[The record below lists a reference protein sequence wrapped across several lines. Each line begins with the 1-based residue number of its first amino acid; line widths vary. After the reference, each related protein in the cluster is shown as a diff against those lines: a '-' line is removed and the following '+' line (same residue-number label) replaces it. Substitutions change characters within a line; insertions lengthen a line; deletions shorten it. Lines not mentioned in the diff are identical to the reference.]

1 MMTQHT
7 SVGMSARRIEG
18 ALKVTGAACFGADA
32 SAPDLLWCR
41 FVRSPLAHARI
52 RAIDTTR
59 AQALDGVRAVM
70 TARDLPDRRW
80 GRRLQDVPVLAQ
92 DRVRFIGE
100 KVAAVAADDAET
112 AERAAALV
120 DVDYEELP
128 AVFDAETAL
137 RGDVLLHAADAG
149 YQDAPASWGR
159 QPNVQSWVTLTHG
172 DVERGFAEADR
183 VIEHVFRT
191 QPVHQGYIEP
201 HAYFVRADASG
212 QVQLS
217 VPNKMPMRSREL
229 LAQLM
234 DLPEESIDF
243 HPSYIGGDFGGK
255 GSLMDLPAVVY
266 LARRTRRPVKYVMTY
281 AEELAA
287 TNPRHSG
294 VIRIKSGV
302 RADGRLVARQ
312 ATVLWDAGAYG
323 GFKPSPTV
331 SVGGHQLVGS
341 YHIPNYQIDVVCAY
355 TNSVPRGH
363 ARAPGSPQCYF
374 ASESHMDMLAHELGM
389 DPVEFRL
396 KNAERSNSRQEEVVQ
411 RALQASGWR
420 HRREKNHGRGISL
433 GNHGVGTGMAT
444 IRLTLERSGRVLL
457 QTGLPDT
464 GTGAL
469 TVLQQVV
476 AETLGISVDLVDVQ
490 TLGTLEAPPD
500 SGAGASRV
508 THVAGRAA
516 LGAAEA
522 LQDEMAHG
530 TTTFEHV
537 NEPIVVEYAYE
548 SQRGSTDATGYIAQ
562 VADVEVD
569 PETGQVTVERLTTS
583 HEVGTIVNPL
593 LHQGQIEGGI
603 IQGFGLAVMEDL
615 ALQEGRVTA
624 SHLGELKLP
633 SIADIPELST
643 ELVGST
649 DGPGPFAAKAIGES
663 SNILTAAAIANAVY
677 DACGVRI
684 TDLPIT
690 AEKVFDALSST
701 QAPLPPV
708 AP

>member
-1 MMTQHT
+1 MTT
-7 SVGMSARRIEG
+7 LSVVGTSARRIEG
-18 ALKVTGAACFGADA
+18 ALKVTGAARFGADA
-32 SAPDLLWCR
+32 SAPDMLWCR

-52 RAIDTTR
+52 RAIDTSR
-59 AQALDGVRAVM
+59 AQAVAGVHAVI
-70 TARDLPDRRW
+70 TAQDIPSRLW
-80 GRRLQDVPVLAQ
+80 GRRLQDVPVLAR

-100 KVAAVAADDAET
+100 KVAAVAAEDPET
-112 AERAAALV
+112 ADRAAALV
-120 DVDYEELP
+120 EVDYEELP
-128 AVFDAETAL
+128 AVFDAESAL
-137 RGDVLLHAADAG
+137 KGEVLLHPMDAG
-149 YQDAPASWGR
+149 YDEAPTSWGR
-159 QPNVQSWVTLTHG
+159 EPNVQSWTTLRQG
-172 DVERGFAEADR
+172 DVERAMAEADR
-183 VIEHVFRT
+183 VVEHEFRT
-191 QPVHQGYIEP
+191 QPVHQGYLEP
-201 HAYFVRADASG
+201 HAYFVRPDASG
-212 QVQLS
+212 QVALS

-234 DLPEESIDF
+234 DLPEDSIDI

-266 LARRTRRPVKYVMTY
+266 LARRTRRPVKYVMSY

-287 TNPRHSG
+287 ANPRHSG
-294 VIRIKSGV
+294 VIRIKSGL
-302 RADGRLVARQ
+302 RGDGTLLARQ

-331 SVGGHQLVGS
+331 SVGGSQLVGS
-341 YHIPNYQIDVVCAY
+341 YHIPNYQVDVVCAY

-363 ARAPGSPQCYF
+363 ARAPGAPQCYF
-374 ASESHMDMLAHELGM
+374 ASESHMDMLAHAIDM

-396 KNAERSNSRQEEVVQ
+396 KNAESKNPQQRAVVQ
-411 RALQASGWR
+411 RAVAASDWSR
-420 HRREKNHGRGISL
+420 SRPRWHGRGIAV
-433 GNHGVGTGMAT
+433 GNHGVGTGAAT
-444 IRLTLERSGRVLL
+444 IRLTREPSGHILI

-476 AETLGISVDLVDVQ
+476 AESLGVAPALIEVQ
-490 TLGTLEAPPD
+490 TLGTLQAPPD

-508 THVAGRAA
+508 THVAGQAA
-516 LGAAEA
+516 LGAARA
-522 LQDEMAHG
+522 LGDELARQ
-530 TTTFEHV
+530 TTTTG
-537 NEPIVVEYAYE
+537 PITVEFAYE

-562 VADVEVD
+562 VADVRVD
-569 PETGQVTVERLTTS
+569 PDTGQVIVDRLTTS

-615 ALQEGRVTA
+615 AMLDGHVTA

-633 SIADIPELST
+633 TVADIPELAT
-643 ELVGST
+643 ELVGSA

-677 DACGVRI
+677 DACRVRI

-690 AEKVFDALSST
+690 AEKVYDVLHST
-701 QAPLPPV
+701 PTRLET
-708 AP
+708 

>member
-1 MMTQHT
+1 MVTQLAV
-7 SVGMSARRIEG
+7 VGTSARRIEG
-18 ALKVTGAACFGADA
+18 ALKVTGVARFGADA
-32 SAPDLLWCR
+32 SAPDMLWCR
-41 FVRSPLAHARI
+41 FVRSPLPHARI
-52 RAIDTTR
+52 RSIDTRR
-59 AQALDGVRAVM
+59 AQALDGVRAVI
-70 TARDLPDRRW
+70 TAQDIPARLW
-80 GRRLQDVPVLAQ
+80 GRRLQDVPVLAR

-100 KVAAVAADDAET
+100 KVAAVAADDPET
-112 AERAAALV
+112 AERAVGLV
-120 DVDYEELP
+120 EVDYEELP
-128 AVFDAETAL
+128 AVFDANSAL
-137 RGDVLLHAADAG
+137 QGDVLLHPADAE

-159 QPNVQSWVTLTHG
+159 QPNVQSWVTLQHG
-172 DVERGFAEADR
+172 DVERGMAEADR
-183 VIEHVFRT
+183 VVEHVFQT

-229 LAQLM
+229 LAQLI
-234 DLPEESIDF
+234 DLPEDAIDI

-266 LARRTRRPVKYVMTY
+266 LAMRTRRPVKYVMSY
-281 AEELAA
+281 AEELTAA
-287 TNPRHSG
+287 NPRHSG
-294 VIRIKSGV
+294 VIRIKSGL
-302 RADGRLVARQ
+302 RSDGTLLARQ
-312 ATVLWDAGAYG
+312 AMLLWDAGAYG
-323 GFKPSPTV
+323 GFKPSPAV

-341 YHIPNYQIDVVCAY
+341 YHIPNYQVDVVCAY

-374 ASESHMDMLAHELGM
+374 ASESHMDMLADAIGM
-389 DPVEFRL
+389 DRVEFRL
-396 KNAERSNSRQEEVVQ
+396 KNAEGPQEVIVVQ
-411 RALQASGWR
+411 RALAASGW
-420 HRREKNHGRGISL
+420 KNARGLGKNRGRGISV
-433 GNHGVGTGMAT
+433 GNHGVGSGMAT

-469 TVLQQVV
+469 TVLQQIV
-476 AETLGISVDLVDVQ
+476 AETLGVSPELIDIQ

-516 LGAAEA
+516 FGAAEA
-522 LQDEMAHG
+522 LRTELARRSHSLREG
-530 TTTFEHV
+530 
-537 NEPIVVEYAYE
+537 NEPVTVEFAYE
-548 SQRGSTDATGYIAQ
+548 SQRGSTEATGYVAQ
-562 VADVEVD
+562 VAEVHVD
-569 PETGQVTVERLTTS
+569 PDTGQVTVERLTTS

-615 ALQEGRVTA
+615 AMQDGRVVA
-624 SHLGELKLP
+624 SHLGDFKLP
-633 SIADIPELST
+633 TTADIPELVT

-663 SNILTAAAIANAVY
+663 SNILTAAAIANAVH

-684 TDLPIT
+684 TELPIT
-690 AEKVFDALSST
+690 AEKVFAAISGTSET
-701 QAPLPPV
+701 
-708 AP
+708 

>member
-1 MMTQHT
+1 MTQHT
-7 SVGMSARRIEG
+7 VVGTSARRIEG

-32 SAPDLLWCR
+32 AAPDLLWCR

-59 AQALDGVRAVM
+59 AQAVEGVRAVI
-70 TARDLPDRRW
+70 TARDIPNRLW

-92 DRVRFIGE
+92 ERVRFIGE
-100 KVAAVAADDAET
+100 KVAAIAADDPET

-128 AVFDAETAL
+128 AVFDAESSL
-137 RGDVLLHAADAG
+137 RGDVLIHAADAA

-159 QPNVQSWVTLTHG
+159 QPNVQSWVTLKHG
-172 DVERGFAEADR
+172 DVERAMDEADH

-201 HAYFVRADASG
+201 HAYFVGADASG
-212 QVQLS
+212 QVRLS

-281 AEELAA
+281 AEELVAG
-287 TNPRHSG
+287 NPRHSG

-302 RADGRLVARQ
+302 QADGTLVARQ

-323 GFKPSPTV
+323 GFKPSPSV

-341 YHIPNYQIDVVCAY
+341 YHIPNYQVDVVCAY

-374 ASESHMDMLAHELGM
+374 ASESHMDMLAHELGL

-396 KNAERSNSRQEEVVQ
+396 KNAERSNPRQQEVVQ
-411 RALQASGWR
+411 RALEASAWR
-420 HRREKNHGRGISL
+420 DSRTKNRGRGIAL

-444 IRLTLERSGRVLL
+444 IRLKLEPSGRVLL

-469 TVLQQVV
+469 TVLQQIV
-476 AETLGISVDLVDVQ
+476 AETLDMPVDLIEVQ

-516 LGAAEA
+516 LGAAQA
-522 LQDEMAHG
+522 LKQEISRRSSTPGHLS
-530 TTTFEHV
+530 
-537 NEPIVVEYAYE
+537 EPVAVEYAYE

-562 VADVEVD
+562 VADVHVD
-569 PETGQVTVERLTTS
+569 PETGHVTVERLTTA
-583 HEVGTIVNPL
+583 HEVGTVVNPL

-615 ALQEGRVTA
+615 AMESGRVAA

-633 SIADIPELST
+633 TIADIPELLT
-643 ELVGST
+643 ELVDST

-690 AEKVFDALSST
+690 AEKVFAALRSAAARAP
-701 QAPLPPV
+701 QAGR
-708 AP
+708 

>member
-1 MMTQHT
+1 VALVTRLTVIGT
-7 SVGMSARRIEG
+7 SAPRIEG
-18 ALKVTGAACFGADA
+18 ALKVTGAARFGADA
-32 SAPDLLWCR
+32 SAPDMLWCR
-41 FVRSPLAHARI
+41 FVRSPLSHARI
-52 RAIDTTR
+52 RSIDTTR
-59 AQALDGVRAVM
+59 AQTVDGVHAVL
-70 TARDLPDRRW
+70 TAHDIPSRLW

-100 KVAAVAADDAET
+100 KVAAVAAVDPRT

-120 DVDYEELP
+120 EVDYEELP

-137 RGDVLLHAADAG
+137 RGEVLIHPADAA
-149 YQDAPASWGR
+149 YQDAPPSWGR
-159 QPNVQSWVTLTHG
+159 QPNVQSWVTLQHG
-172 DVERGFAEADR
+172 DVERALVEADR
-183 VIEHVFRT
+183 VIEHEFHTR
-191 QPVHQGYIEP
+191 PVHQGYLEP

-217 VPNKMPMRSREL
+217 VPNKMPRRSQEL
-229 LAQLM
+229 LGQLL
-234 DLPEESIDF
+234 DLPAEAIDI

-255 GSLMDLPAVVY
+255 GSLMDLPAVIY

-287 TNPRHSG
+287 ANPRHSG
-294 VIRIKSGV
+294 VIRIKSGL
-302 RADGRLVARQ
+302 RSDGTLLARH

-331 SVGGHQLVGS
+331 SVGGQQLVGS
-341 YHIPNYQIDVVCAY
+341 YHIPNYQVDVVSAY

-363 ARAPGSPQCYF
+363 ARAPGAPQCYF
-374 ASESHMDMLAHELGM
+374 AAESHMDMLAAELGM
-389 DPVEFRL
+389 DPIEFRL
-396 KNAERSNSRQEEVVQ
+396 QNAEHAKPQLAMVVERAVVASDWSR
-411 RALQASGWR
+411 
-420 HRREKNHGRGISL
+420 RREAWHGRGIAL

-444 IRLTLERSGRVLL
+444 IRLTRERSGRVLL

-476 AETLGISVDLVDVQ
+476 AETLDMSPELIAVQ

-516 LGAAEA
+516 LGAAQALKEA
-522 LQDEMAHG
+522 LARQS
-530 TTTFEHV
+530 T
-537 NEPIVVEYAYE
+537 EPITVEFSYE
-548 SQRGSTDATGYIAQ
+548 SPRGSTDATGYIAQ
-562 VADVEVD
+562 VADVRVD
-569 PETGQVTVERLTTS
+569 PDTGHVTVDRLTTS

-593 LHQGQIEGGI
+593 MHQGQIEGGI

-615 ALQEGRVTA
+615 AMQDGRVTA
-624 SHLGELKLP
+624 SHLGEFKLP
-633 SIADIPELST
+633 TIADIPELST
-643 ELVGST
+643 ELVGSP

-684 TDLPIT
+684 TDLPIS
-690 AEKVFDALSST
+690 AEKVFAALSM
-701 QAPLPPV
+701 AH
-708 AP
+708 AN

>member
-1 MMTQHT
+1 MESKL
-7 SVGMSARRIEG
+7 SVVGTSARRIEG
-18 ALKVTGAACFGADA
+18 ALKVTGAARFGADA
-32 SAPDLLWCR
+32 SAPDMLWCR
-41 FVRSPLAHARI
+41 FVRSPLPHARI
-52 RAIDTTR
+52 RSIDTTR
-59 AQALDGVRAVM
+59 ARALDGVRAVI
-70 TARDLPDRRW
+70 TAQDIPARLW
-80 GRRLQDVPVLAQ
+80 GRRLQDVPVLAR
-92 DRVRFIGE
+92 DRVRFVGE
-100 KVAAVAADDAET
+100 KVAAVAAEDSDT

-120 DVDYEELP
+120 EVDYEELP

-137 RGDVLLHAADAG
+137 QGQVLIHPLDAA
-149 YQDAPASWGR
+149 YQDAPGSWGR

-172 DVERGFAEADR
+172 DVERGMAEADT
-183 VIEHVFRT
+183 VIEHEFQT

-217 VPNKMPMRSREL
+217 LPNKMPMRSREL
-229 LAQLM
+229 LAQLI
-234 DLPEESIDF
+234 DLPEDAIDL
-243 HPSYIGGDFGGK
+243 HTSYIGGDFGGK

-266 LARRTRRPVKYVMTY
+266 LAMRTHRPVKYVMRY
-281 AEELAA
+281 AEELTAA
-287 TNPRHSG
+287 NPRHSG
-294 VIRIKSGV
+294 VIRIKSGL
-302 RADGRLVARQ
+302 RADGTLLVRQ

-331 SVGGHQLVGS
+331 SVGGQQLVGS
-341 YHIPNYQIDVVCAY
+341 YHIPNYQVDVVCAY

-363 ARAPGSPQCYF
+363 ARAPGAPQCYF
-374 ASESHMDMLAHELGM
+374 ASESHMDLLAEAIGM
-389 DPVEFRL
+389 DAVEFRL
-396 KNAERSNSRQEEVVQ
+396 KNALDPQEALVVERAV
-411 RALQASGWR
+411 AASDWKTARGTNR
-420 HRREKNHGRGISL
+420 GRGISV
-433 GNHGVGTGMAT
+433 GNHGVGSGMTT
-444 IRLTLERSGRVLL
+444 IRLTLERSGRVRL

-476 AETLGISVDLVDVQ
+476 AETLGVSPDVIEVQ

-516 LGAAEA
+516 FGAAEA
-522 LQDEMAHG
+522 LKAELARRSLSLQEG
-530 TTTFEHV
+530 
-537 NEPIVVEYAYE
+537 NEPVTVEFAYE

-562 VADVEVD
+562 VAEVHVD
-569 PETGQVTVERLTTS
+569 PDTGQVTVERLTTS

-603 IQGFGLAVMEDL
+603 IQGFGIAVMEDL
-615 ALQEGRVTA
+615 AMHDGRVVA
-624 SHLGELKLP
+624 SHLGDFKLP
-633 SIADIPELST
+633 TIADIPELAT

-663 SNILTAAAIANAVY
+663 SNILTAAAIANAVR

-684 TDLPIT
+684 TELPIT
-690 AEKVFDALSST
+690 AEKVFAALSAT
-701 QAPLPPV
+701 PET
-708 AP
+708 